1 MAHADL
7 HRAVAVDREIL
18 RNSAGDAST
27 LDPIVRVDGL
37 PGTLQPFVAHRAYQ
51 GPQGYYVEHF
61 RLVDP
66 QGVERYHSPRRKI
79 LLEGEM
85 FENEISNEISDVEI
99 DDGREHRML
108 CYIDGVQV
116 GEVPVFVQTVEGG
129 DPRTAAEATLAQAL
143 KKSTILWVTVPQP
156 TRRGRRDQGAR
167 SVSRPV
173 WFVADGSTIYV
184 LSGPTEQELPGIT
197 EAEEVRVTARAKDAR
212 SLVSEVP
219 AGVEIVARDDPRY
232 EKFERAALTRRLNL
246 PDGEGAAQRW
256 RENCTL
262 LALTP
267 RLRDDGPA
275 ANGAGPGQA
284 TPPPQA
290 AAQQAA
296 PSTGSEGSG
305 GAAEAKSDEQPHV
318 EAQVD
323 QEVYDRLIAEGHPER
338 TARAKAKAAYVKA
351 ERKRLREQADA

>member
-18 RNSAGDAST
+18 RQSSGDART

-61 RLVDP
+61 RLID
-66 QGVERYHSPRRKI
+66 QRGIERYRSPRRKL

-85 FENEISNEISDVEI
+85 FENEIVGEISDVRIE
-99 DDGREHRML
+99 DGREHTML
-108 CYIDGVQV
+108 CYIDGVEV
-116 GEVPVFVQTVEGG
+116 GQVPVFVQTLEGG

-156 TRRGRRDQGAR
+156 KRRGRRDQSPEAI
-167 SVSRPV
+167 SRPV
-173 WFVADGSTIYV
+173 WFVADGTTIYV

-197 EAEEVRVTARAKDAR
+197 EADEVMVTARAKDAR
-212 SLVSEVP
+212 SLVTEIP
-219 AGVEIVARDDPRY
+219 ASVEIVPQDDPRY
-232 EKFERAALTRRLNL
+232 ETFERSAVTRRLNL

-267 RLRDDGPA
+267 RLREPEDERADGPA
-275 ANGAGPGQA
+275 PAQA
-284 TPPPQA
+284 PA
-290 AAQQAA
+290 AASQGAAA
-296 PSTGSEGSG
+296 PAAGDEGEPQPAG
-305 GAAEAKSDEQPHV
+305 KGDEQPHV
-318 EAQVD
+318 EAQID
-323 QEVYDRLIAEGHPER
+323 QEVYDRLISEGHPER